1 VSEPQTET
9 TDKAP
14 TFGSA
19 PSGSAA
25 GPPEASPL
33 ERPEV
38 QAGAAFAGGLLFAL
52 ILKRLG
58 H

>member
-1 VSEPQTET
+1 MSGDAQP

-14 TFGSA
+14 TFEA
-19 PSGSAA
+19 PTSSAA
-25 GPPEASPL
+25 PVEVPPL

-38 QAGAAFAGGLLFAL
+38 QVGAAFAGGLLFAM

>member
-1 VSEPQTET
+1 MSAQPQ
-9 TDKAP
+9 
-14 TFGSA
+14 
-19 PSGSAA
+19 
-25 GPPEASPL
+25 PEQKPPL

-38 QAGAAFAGGLLFAL
+38 QVTAAFAGGLLIAM